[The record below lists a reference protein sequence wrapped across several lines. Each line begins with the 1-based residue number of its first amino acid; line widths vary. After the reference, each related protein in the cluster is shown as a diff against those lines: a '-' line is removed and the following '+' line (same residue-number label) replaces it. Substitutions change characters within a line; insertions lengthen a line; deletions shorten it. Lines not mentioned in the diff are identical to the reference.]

1 MRESTERELR
11 TEERE
16 KERRKREKDRETG
29 KRIEGATTMALS

>member
-29 KRIEGATTMALS
+29 KRIEGATTVALS